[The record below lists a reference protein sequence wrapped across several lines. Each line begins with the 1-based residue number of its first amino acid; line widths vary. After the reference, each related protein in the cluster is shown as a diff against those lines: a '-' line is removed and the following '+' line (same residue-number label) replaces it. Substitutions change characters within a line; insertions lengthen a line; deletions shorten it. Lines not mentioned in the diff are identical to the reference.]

1 MWPIEA
7 QVGQFCTM
15 LKGDR
20 SFHRRW
26 EIVLAN
32 KDDSSKKI
40 RFYSSPF
47 FWVLVVLGG
56 LGGFLALTVPLWK
69 SWTCIPFL
77 GSLIPVASTDYSEPK
92 AIADLRLHI
101 LYITGGIIAILT
113 LLQTDWKNQ
122 VDRRKVEDDIQ
133 KNKNDHIRQV
143 HAERRSRYTI
153 AVGQLSDEK
162 ATVRLGGVYT
172 LVGLVDE
179 WVADDTLDPKEQ
191 QKEGQIIINN
201 LCAYIRSPFS
211 LAEKR
216 ELLESKKRPRRFKGD
231 FIADSLKLR
240 EEQNL
245 RVTIFR
251 EMSVRVANN
260 IKKRNSTSEIWRKFV
275 FDFSESQI
283 FYSLP
288 NISFHNASFFKSDFY
303 GDVDFSMSIF
313 YNSVNF
319 SYSHFHGRV
328 IFLES
333 QFLDKSTFIDVT
345 LDKEPVFHI
354 KKLNASPKSKTPNE
368 YIYMSTF
375 FSYNSSHVFSV
386 ENSSRSNFNIGKAC
400 LLLNN
405 KEHRPTRK
413 ELNIPV
419 GSCLIDPE
427 SDWDE
432 KTQRYTYTSLP
443 AK

>member
-1 MWPIEA
+1 M
-7 QVGQFCTM
+7 T
-15 LKGDR
+15 
-20 SFHRRW
+20 
-26 EIVLAN
+26 N
-32 KDDSSKKI
+32 KDNSPKRI
-40 RFYSSPF
+40 RFYNSLF
-47 FWVLVVLGG
+47 FWVLVVLGT
-56 LGGFLALTVPLWK
+56 LGGLLALTVPLWK
-69 SWTCIPFL
+69 SWTCVPFL
-77 GSLIPVASTDYSEPK
+77 GSLIPADSKDYPEPRI
-92 AIADLRLHI
+92 IADLRLHV

-113 LLQTDWKNQ
+113 LLQTYWKNQ

-143 HAERRSRYTI
+143 HAERRSRYTKAI
-153 AVGQLSDEK
+153 EQLANEK
-162 ATVRLGGVYT
+162 ATVRLGGIYT

-179 WVADDTLDPKEQ
+179 WLADDTLNPEER
-191 QKEGQIIINN
+191 QKEGQVIINN
-201 LCAYIRSPFS
+201 LCSYIRSPFS

-251 EMSVRVANN
+251 EMSVRVAHN
-260 IKKRNSTSEIWRKFV
+260 IKEGNSTSEIWRKFV
-275 FDFSESQI
+275 FNFSESQI
-283 FYSLP
+283 FYPLLSM
-288 NISFHNASFFKSDFY
+288 SFHNASFFKTDFY
-303 GDVDFSMSIF
+303 GDADFSMSIF

-333 QFLDKSTFIDVT
+333 QFLDKSRFIDVT

-354 KKLNASPKSKTPNE
+354 KRANTSPKPKSPNE

-375 FSYNSSHVFSV
+375 FSYNSSHIFSV
-386 ENSSRSNFNIGKAC
+386 EKSSRFNFNIGKAC
-400 LLLNN
+400 MPLNN
-405 KEHRPTRK
+405 KDHRAARK

>member
-1 MWPIEA
+1 MPNNEPSSGRWGKALSRFKKWLREKY
-7 QVGQFCTM
+7 
-15 LKGDR
+15 LKVHGFF
-20 SFHRRW
+20 SSETPFYIRR
-26 EIVLAN
+26 
-32 KDDSSKKI
+32 
-40 RFYSSPF
+40 F
-47 FWVLVVLGG
+47 FALLVSLGF
-56 LGGFLALTVPLWK
+56 LGGFLAITVPLWK
-69 SWTCIPFL
+69 SWNSVPFL
-77 GSLIPVASTDYSEPK
+77 GLLIPAASTDYSEPK
-92 AIADLRLHI
+92 TIADLRLHI

-113 LLQTDWKNQ
+113 LLQTDWKNRI
-122 VDRRKVEDDIQ
+122 DRRKVEDDIQ

-179 WVADDTLDPKEQ
+179 WIADDTLDPKEQ

-231 FIADSLKLR
+231 FTADSLKLR

-260 IKKRNSTSEIWRKFV
+260 IKEENSTSEIWRKFV
-275 FDFSESQI
+275 FNFSESQI
-283 FYSLP
+283 FYPLL
-288 NISFHNASFFKSDFY
+288 NMSFHNASFFKSDFY
-303 GDVDFSMSIF
+303 GDADFSMSIF

-319 SYSHFHGRV
+319 SYSHFHGRA

-333 QFLDKSTFIDVT
+333 QFLNKSRFIDVT

-354 KKLNASPKSKTPNE
+354 KRANTSPQQKTPDE

-375 FSYNSSHVFSV
+375 FSYNSSHIFSV
-386 ENSSRSNFNIGKAC
+386 ENSSRFNFNIGKAC
-400 LLLNN
+400 IRLNN
-405 KEHRPTRK
+405 KDHRAARK

-419 GSCLIDPE
+419 GSCLIDPD

-432 KTQRYTYTSLP
+432 KMQRYAYTSLP

>member
-1 MWPIEA
+1 M
-7 QVGQFCTM
+7 T
-15 LKGDR
+15 
-20 SFHRRW
+20 
-26 EIVLAN
+26 N
-32 KDDSSKKI
+32 KDNSPKRI
-40 RFYSSPF
+40 RFYNSLF
-47 FWVLVVLGG
+47 FWVLVVLGT
-56 LGGFLALTVPLWK
+56 LGGLLALTVPLWK
-69 SWTCIPFL
+69 SWTCVPFL
-77 GSLIPVASTDYSEPK
+77 GSLIPADSKDYPEPRI
-92 AIADLRLHI
+92 IADLRLHV

-113 LLQTDWKNQ
+113 LLQTYWKNQ

-143 HAERRSRYTI
+143 HAERRSRYTKAI
-153 AVGQLSDEK
+153 EQLANEK
-162 ATVRLGGVYT
+162 ATVRLGGIYT

-179 WVADDTLDPKEQ
+179 WLADDTLNPEER
-191 QKEGQIIINN
+191 QKEGQVIINN
-201 LCAYIRSPFS
+201 LCSYIRSPFS

-251 EMSVRVANN
+251 EMSVRVAHN
-260 IKKRNSTSEIWRKFV
+260 IKEGNSTSEIWRKFV
-275 FDFSESQI
+275 FNFSESQI
-283 FYSLP
+283 FYPLL
-288 NISFHNASFFKSDFY
+288 NMSFHNASFFKTDFY
-303 GDVDFSMSIF
+303 GDADFSMSIF

-333 QFLDKSTFIDVT
+333 QFLDKSRFIDVT

-354 KKLNASPKSKTPNE
+354 KRANTSPKPKTPNE

-375 FSYNSSHVFSV
+375 FSYNSSHIFSV
-386 ENSSRSNFNIGKAC
+386 EKSSRFNFNIGKAC
-400 LLLNN
+400 MPLNN
-405 KEHRPTRK
+405 KDHRAARK

>member
-1 MWPIEA
+1 M
-7 QVGQFCTM
+7 T
-15 LKGDR
+15 
-20 SFHRRW
+20 
-26 EIVLAN
+26 N
-32 KDDSSKKI
+32 KDNSPKRI
-40 RFYSSPF
+40 RFYNSLF
-47 FWVLVVLGG
+47 FWVLVVLGT
-56 LGGFLALTVPLWK
+56 LGGLLALTVPLWK
-69 SWTCIPFL
+69 SWTCVPFL
-77 GSLIPVASTDYSEPK
+77 GSLIPADSKDYPEPRI
-92 AIADLRLHI
+92 IADLRLHV

-113 LLQTDWKNQ
+113 LLQTYWKNQ

-143 HAERRSRYTI
+143 HAERRSRYTKAI
-153 AVGQLSDEK
+153 EQLANEK
-162 ATVRLGGVYT
+162 ATVRLGGIYT

-179 WVADDTLDPKEQ
+179 WLADDTLNPEER
-191 QKEGQIIINN
+191 QKEGQVIINN
-201 LCAYIRSPFS
+201 LCSYIRSPFS

-251 EMSVRVANN
+251 EMSVRVAHN
-260 IKKRNSTSEIWRKFV
+260 IKEGNSTSEIWRKFV
-275 FDFSESQI
+275 FNFSESQI
-283 FYSLP
+283 FYPLLSM
-288 NISFHNASFFKSDFY
+288 SFHNASFFKTDFY
-303 GDVDFSMSIF
+303 GDADFSMSIF

-333 QFLDKSTFIDVT
+333 QFLDKSRFIDVT

-354 KKLNASPKSKTPNE
+354 KRANTSPKPKTPNE

-375 FSYNSSHVFSV
+375 FSYNSSHIFSV
-386 ENSSRSNFNIGKAC
+386 EKSSRFNFNIGKAC
-400 LLLNN
+400 MPLNN
-405 KEHRPTRK
+405 KDHRAARK

>member
-1 MWPIEA
+1 M
-7 QVGQFCTM
+7 T
-15 LKGDR
+15 
-20 SFHRRW
+20 
-26 EIVLAN
+26 N
-32 KDDSSKKI
+32 KDNSPKRI
-40 RFYSSPF
+40 RFYNSLF
-47 FWVLVVLGG
+47 FWVLVVLGT
-56 LGGFLALTVPLWK
+56 LGGLLALTVPLWK
-69 SWTCIPFL
+69 SWTCVPFL
-77 GSLIPVASTDYSEPK
+77 GSLIPADSKDYPEPRI
-92 AIADLRLHI
+92 IADLRLHV

-113 LLQTDWKNQ
+113 LLQTYWKNQ

-143 HAERRSRYTI
+143 HAERRSRYTKAI
-153 AVGQLSDEK
+153 EQLANEK
-162 ATVRLGGVYT
+162 ATVRLGGIYT

-179 WVADDTLDPKEQ
+179 WLADDTLNPEER
-191 QKEGQIIINN
+191 QKEGQVIINN
-201 LCAYIRSPFS
+201 LCSYIRSPFS

-251 EMSVRVANN
+251 EMSVRVAHN
-260 IKKRNSTSEIWRKFV
+260 IKEGNSTSEIWRKFV
-275 FDFSESQI
+275 FNFSESQI
-283 FYSLP
+283 FYPLP
-288 NISFHNASFFKSDFY
+288 SMSFHNASFFKTDFY
-303 GDVDFSMSIF
+303 GDADFSMSIF

-333 QFLDKSTFIDVT
+333 QFLDKSRFIDVT

-354 KKLNASPKSKTPNE
+354 KRANTSPKPKTPNE

-375 FSYNSSHVFSV
+375 FSYNSSHIFSV
-386 ENSSRSNFNIGKAC
+386 EKSSRFNFNIGKAC
-400 LLLNN
+400 MPLNN
-405 KEHRPTRK
+405 KDHRAARK

>member
-1 MWPIEA
+1 
-7 QVGQFCTM
+7 M

-40 RFYSSPF
+40 RFYSTPF

-77 GSLIPVASTDYSEPK
+77 GPLIPVASTDYSEPK

-288 NISFHNASFFKSDFY
+288 NINFHNAFFLNLTST
-303 GDVDFSMSIF
+303 VMSIF
-313 YNSVNF
+313 LCQF
-319 SYSHFHGRV
+319 S
-328 IFLES
+328 I
-333 QFLDKSTFIDVT
+333 T
-345 LDKEPVFHI
+345 L
-354 KKLNASPKSKTPNE
+354 
-368 YIYMSTF
+368 
-375 FSYNSSHVFSV
+375 
-386 ENSSRSNFNIGKAC
+386 
-400 LLLNN
+400 
-405 KEHRPTRK
+405 
-413 ELNIPV
+413 
-419 GSCLIDPE
+419 
-427 SDWDE
+427 
-432 KTQRYTYTSLP
+432 
-443 AK
+443 

>member
-1 MWPIEA
+1 M
-7 QVGQFCTM
+7 
-15 LKGDR
+15 
-20 SFHRRW
+20 
-26 EIVLAN
+26 
-32 KDDSSKKI
+32 
-40 RFYSSPF
+40 
-47 FWVLVVLGG
+47 
-56 LGGFLALTVPLWK
+56 WK
-69 SWTCIPFL
+69 SWTCVPFL
-77 GSLIPVASTDYSEPK
+77 GSLIPADSKDYPEPRI
-92 AIADLRLHI
+92 IADLRLHV

-113 LLQTDWKNQ
+113 LLQTYWKNQ

-143 HAERRSRYTI
+143 HAERRSRYTKAI
-153 AVGQLSDEK
+153 EQLANEK
-162 ATVRLGGVYT
+162 ATVRLGGIYT

-179 WVADDTLDPKEQ
+179 WLADDTLNPEER
-191 QKEGQIIINN
+191 QKEGQVIINN
-201 LCAYIRSPFS
+201 LCSYIRSPFS

-251 EMSVRVANN
+251 EMSVRVAHN
-260 IKKRNSTSEIWRKFV
+260 IKEGNSTSEIWRKFV
-275 FDFSESQI
+275 FNFSESQI
-283 FYSLP
+283 FYPLLSM
-288 NISFHNASFFKSDFY
+288 SFHNASFFKTDFY
-303 GDVDFSMSIF
+303 GDADFSMSIF

-333 QFLDKSTFIDVT
+333 QFLDKSRFIDVT

-354 KKLNASPKSKTPNE
+354 KRANTSPKPKTPNE

-375 FSYNSSHVFSV
+375 FSYNSSHIFSV
-386 ENSSRSNFNIGKAC
+386 EKSSRFNFNIGKAC
-400 LLLNN
+400 MPLNN
-405 KEHRPTRK
+405 KDHRAARK

>member
-1 MWPIEA
+1 
-7 QVGQFCTM
+7 
-15 LKGDR
+15 
-20 SFHRRW
+20 
-26 EIVLAN
+26 
-32 KDDSSKKI
+32 
-40 RFYSSPF
+40 
-47 FWVLVVLGG
+47 
-56 LGGFLALTVPLWK
+56 
-69 SWTCIPFL
+69 
-77 GSLIPVASTDYSEPK
+77 
-92 AIADLRLHI
+92 
-101 LYITGGIIAILT
+101 
-113 LLQTDWKNQ
+113 
-122 VDRRKVEDDIQ
+122 
-133 KNKNDHIRQV
+133 
-143 HAERRSRYTI
+143 
-153 AVGQLSDEK
+153 
-162 ATVRLGGVYT
+162 
-172 LVGLVDE
+172 
-179 WVADDTLDPKEQ
+179 
-191 QKEGQIIINN
+191 
-201 LCAYIRSPFS
+201 
-211 LAEKR
+211 
-216 ELLESKKRPRRFKGD
+216 
-231 FIADSLKLR
+231 
-240 EEQNL
+240 
-245 RVTIFR
+245 
-251 EMSVRVANN
+251 MSVRVANN

-432 KTQRYTYTSLP
+432 KTKRYTYTSLP
-443 AK
+443 AT